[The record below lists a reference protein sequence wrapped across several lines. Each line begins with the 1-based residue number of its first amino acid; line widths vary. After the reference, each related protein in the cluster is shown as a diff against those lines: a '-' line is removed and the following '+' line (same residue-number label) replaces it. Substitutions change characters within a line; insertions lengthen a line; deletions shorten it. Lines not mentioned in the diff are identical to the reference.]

1 MIDRATVDKIMEA
14 TNIVDVVGEFVS
26 LRKAG
31 VNYKGLCPFH
41 DDKTP
46 SFMVSPARQICKCF
60 ACGEGGNA
68 VNFLMRHEQITYPEA
83 LRWLARKYSIE
94 IQERELTDEEAEKMY
109 RHKSELFAERVRSCP
124 APVMPGVRELMRQI
138 RADGLSICVVTGS
151 GQRSLLDR
159 LLDDFGGLLERELI
173 VTAFDVTRGKPD
185 PEPYIIGTRRCG
197 VQPWQAVV
205 VENAPLGVR
214 AAVAARCFTIAVNTG
229 PLPDDDLR
237 HEGADLLFPS
247 MEALSDYW
255 HTLAGRVSHRP
266 VE

>member
-1 MIDRATVDKIMEA
+1 MAVMGNDEMRETSDISQYVEKHGFGLFSPRAVLFDMDGVLYDSMPNHA
-14 TNIVDVVGEFVS
+14 VS
-26 LRKAG
+26 WHDAMADYGLDMPYEGAYRYEGMRG
-31 VNYKGLCPFH
+31 VETIRLL
-41 DDKTP
+41 
-46 SFMVSPARQICKCF
+46 ARQQW
-60 ACGEGGNA
+60 
-68 VNFLMRHEQITYPEA
+68 R
-83 LRWLARKYSIE
+83 
-94 IQERELTDEEAEKMY
+94 RELTDEEAEKMY